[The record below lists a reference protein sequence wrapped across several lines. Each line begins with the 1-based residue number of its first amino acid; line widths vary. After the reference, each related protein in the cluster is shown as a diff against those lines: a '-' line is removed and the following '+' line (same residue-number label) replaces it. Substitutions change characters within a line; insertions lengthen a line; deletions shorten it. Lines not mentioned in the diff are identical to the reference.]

1 MIHKSCFPFY
11 TMSKEEKRKNMRR
24 LGISLYPDKTELQD
38 DQRYLEIAK
47 QYRYERVFMSFLQI
61 DINDPMRSIARIKE
75 SALLAHTM
83 GFSVTLDIHP
93 MVFQYL
99 KCKEDDLSYFHAMGV
114 DVLRLDK
121 GYDGVT
127 EARMTHNPYGITIE
141 VNMSNHTHYLQRI
154 LDQEPDVEHLTGSHN
169 FYPQRYT
176 GLSVSRFLTC
186 CQIFH
191 EHHIHSAAFLT
202 SPAATI
208 SPWPVSEGLCTL
220 ECHRDLPLYVQ
231 AKHMKLLRAVDDIII
246 ADAYASEEE
255 LRQVREVMDAA
266 IDEIQVELYEETSEL
281 EKELLFQGSH
291 EYRGDASEFVI
302 RSSRNR
308 MKYHTKQLPPHK
320 EHREIHRGDI
330 LILNETYGQY
340 KAEVQI
346 ALLDREPDPRI
357 NVAGHISEK
366 ELVLLDALRPFQTFQ
381 LKEKRDEE

>member
-1 MIHKSCFPFY
+1 M
-11 TMSKEEKRKNMRR
+11 RK

-38 DQRYLEIAK
+38 DLRYLELAK

-61 DINDPMRSIARIKE
+61 DINDPMRSISRIKE
-75 SALLAHTM
+75 SALLAHSM

-127 EARMTHNPYGITIE
+127 EAMMTHNPYGITIE
-141 VNMSNHTHYLQRI
+141 VNMSNHTHYLSRI
-154 LDQEPDVEHLTGSHN
+154 LDQEPDVEHLIGSHN

-176 GLSVSRFLTC
+176 GLSLSRFLTC

-191 EHHIHSAAFLT
+191 ENHIHSAAFIT
-202 SPAATI
+202 SPSANI

-220 ECHRDLPLYVQ
+220 ECHRDLPLSVQ
-231 AKHMKLLRAVDDIII
+231 ARHMKLLHAVDDIII

-255 LRQVREVMDAA
+255 LRQVREVMDAS
-266 IDEIQVELYEETSEL
+266 IDEVEVELYPETSIL

-302 RSSRNR
+302 RSSRSR
-308 MKYHTKQLPPHK
+308 MKYHTKELLPHEEP
-320 EHREIHRGDI
+320 RVIHRGDI
-330 LILNETYGQY
+330 LILNEAYGQY

-346 ALLDREPDPRI
+346 ALTDRQSDPRI
-357 NVAGHISEK
+357 NVAGHITWDNM
-366 ELVLLDALRPFQTFQ
+366 VLLEALRPFQKFQ
-381 LKEKRDEE
+381 LIEKRNEE